1 MFYMVNDFA
10 KYPTTIYNNAVKTII
25 SYIIAFA
32 FTAFYPAS
40 YFITT
45 DANPFYNIGGT
56 VIISIVIMTVGCI
69 VWNRGVHAYESAG
82 S

>member
-1 MFYMVNDFA
+1 MSNYKFETLQVHAGQENPD
-10 KYPTTIYNNAVKTII
+10 P
-25 SYIIAFA
+25 
-32 FTAFYPAS
+32 
-40 YFITT
+40 TT